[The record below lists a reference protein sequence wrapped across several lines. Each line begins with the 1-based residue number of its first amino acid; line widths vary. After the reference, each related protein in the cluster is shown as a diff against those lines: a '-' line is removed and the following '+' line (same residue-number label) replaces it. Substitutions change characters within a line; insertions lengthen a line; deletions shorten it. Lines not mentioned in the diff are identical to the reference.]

1 MKKIKST
8 KIETKVEKI
17 IAKVRPYVRMHGGDV
32 FLLGVSGDSA
42 TLRVV
47 GACKDC
53 SLSEMT
59 YNSMLGGLI
68 KDEIPEIKNIIIK
81 N

>member
-1 MKKIKST
+1 MKTKST
-8 KIETKVEKI
+8 KIESRVEKI
-17 IAKVRPYVRMHGGDV
+17 IAQVRPYVQMHGGDV
-32 FLLGVSGDSA
+32 FLLGVTDNTV
-42 TLRVV
+42 TLQVV

-53 SLSEMT
+53 SLSEIT
-59 YNSMLGGLI
+59 SNKMLGGII